1 MGLTTTTLT
10 LLGTIYLSRIAL
22 ALYRFTSI
30 YILHTSHLPKYHH
43 LSRTGSPPWALIT
56 GASDGIGRG
65 YAIALASHSFNLI
78 LHGRNQEKL
87 LTVQQTLKDRYP
99 KIETRLLVLDAS
111 VATPES
117 QKELE
122 REIEKLKDLHITVL
136 INNVGTGTTPDGHV
150 FRKFQEEYSHNI
162 DFVINTNARFPVTL
176 TRAVLPLMMRNGG
189 PALVLTMGSISD
201 IGSPYLST
209 YSASKSFVLS
219 FSRSLARE
227 MHAEGR
233 ANIEVLGIMTCSVTD
248 TGTSVE
254 EPRTVVCPGAEEFA
268 RAALGRVGCKI
279 GVGDGV
285 VEGWWA
291 HWLLR
296 GLLGQLPEGVMRTLL
311 VGGVRSEMGK
321 EGKWA

>member
-1 MGLTTTTLT
+1 MGLTVTILT

-22 ALYRFTSI
+22 ALYRFISI

-43 LSRTGSPPWALIT
+43 FSKTGSPPWALIT

-65 YAIALASHSFNLI
+65 YALALASHSFNLI

-87 LTVQQTLKDRYP
+87 LSVQKTLKERYP

-111 VATPES
+111 LASPES

-122 REIEKLKDLHITVL
+122 REAEKLKGLHITIL
-136 INNVGTGTTPDGHV
+136 INNVGTGTTPSGHV
-150 FRKFQEEYSHNI
+150 FRRFQEEDPQNI
-162 DFVINTNARFPVTL
+162 NFMVNTNARFPLML
-176 TRAVLPLMMRNGG
+176 TRLVLPSMLAHAK
-189 PALVLTMGSISD
+189 PALILTMGSITE

-209 YSASKSFVLS
+209 YSASKSFILA
-219 FSRSLARE
+219 FARSLTRE

-233 ANIEVLGIMTCSVTD
+233 TNIEVLGIMTCSVTD
-248 TGTSVE
+248 TGTTCIVE

-268 RAALGRVGCKI
+268 RAALARVGCRI

-296 GLLGQLPEGVMRTLL
+296 GCWGNCRRGWW
-311 VGGVRSEMGK
+311 GGCWWKV
-321 EGKWA
+321 